1 MYCTCPQI
9 FYPRNSK
16 DCSKLQVFTSKL
28 ENRVDPDELA
38 SEKPADQ
45 YLHCFLKGIYPDL
58 ASYLYNRASSSLA
71 KSNLVIKLSCKYKQ
85 FSI

>member
-16 DCSKLQVFTSKL
+16 DCSKLQVFTSKV

-45 YLHCFLKGIYPDL
+45 YLHCFLKGIYNV
-58 ASYLYNRASSSLA
+58 SR
-71 KSNLVIKLSCKYKQ
+71 
-85 FSI
+85 FSILSVQPSK